1 VTPDIVWGP
10 AALHVFYRLPI
21 HSATMV
27 DRAVIRLAE
36 HGEGHLEWVA
46 PYHRLRV
53 GLFDV
58 YLAIAPEA
66 RRVTVL
72 RILRAPPR

>member
-1 VTPDIVWGP
+1 MKPDVVWGP
-10 AALHVFYRLPI
+10 AALHVFYGLPI

-27 DRAVIRLAE
+27 DRAVIQLVE
-36 HGEGHLEWVA
+36 HGVGQVEWVA

-58 YLAIAPEA
+58 YLAVDREA
-66 RRVTVL
+66 HRLTVL
-72 RILRAPPR
+72 RVLRAPR